1 MPVCHPCCKQSRRMN
16 GNSWSK
22 GSLLERLAAKR
33 QVGAK
38 DAVARVFDVFGE
50 LQRARKI
57 LILPSDRVGGLF
69 LGASVYKAVRQQYE
83 SSSISLFSDVR
94 MAAVAR
100 YIPFVDEVI
109 AGDLRQPTWRNA
121 FSGTIDQ
128 LRREQFDLALCLGTD
143 CSFRLAQVCGASGA
157 RLRVGFKRDDN
168 TFCPFNIELVRT
180 ASDTYEVERYEG
192 LLRLL
197 GIPGGDEVRWK
208 ISEEKAQQVRDRYLD
223 GEFSGGQVVA
233 VDLGKGER
241 HGLSSRQMED
251 IVGRAI
257 ERRGRAV
264 VFFSL
269 AEKKQV
275 NYLKKTYGNRILAFD
290 QQDLAGVAA
299 LLEGCRAL
307 ISCNTDLLHLA
318 ISLHIPAVGIIDD
331 NPRRWISTRNPLVKV
346 VGTKDM
352 RALRIAEVVSAL
364 EAALNEES
372 S

>member
-1 MPVCHPCCKQSRRMN
+1 
-16 GNSWSK
+16 
-22 GSLLERLAAKR
+22 LLERLAVKR
-33 QVGAK
+33 LAGGVGGGKTPKA
-38 DAVARVFDVFGE
+38 FDVFGE
-50 LQRARKI
+50 LQRVRKI

-69 LGASVYKAVRQQYE
+69 LGAGVYKAVRQHYE
-83 SSSISLFSDVR
+83 TSSISLFSDQR

-109 AGDLRQPTWRNA
+109 SGDLRQPAWRNA
-121 FSGTIDQ
+121 FTGVIDR

-157 RLRVGFKRDDN
+157 RLRVGFKRDDGAVQ
-168 TFCPFNIELVRT
+168 PFNIELVST
-180 ASDTYEVERYEG
+180 SKDTYEVDQYEG

-197 GIPGGDEVRWK
+197 GIPNGDEVRWT
-208 ISEEKAQQVRDRYLD
+208 ISEEKAQQIRDRYLD
-223 GEFSGGQVVA
+223 GEFGGRQVVA

-241 HGLSSRQMED
+241 HGMSSRQMED
-251 IVGRAI
+251 IVGRVI

-264 VFFSL
+264 IFFSL

-275 NYLKKTYGNRILAFD
+275 NYLKGTYGNRILAFD

-331 NPRRWISTRNPLVKV
+331 NPRRWISTRDPLTKV
-346 VGTKDM
+346 VSTRDM
-352 RALRIAEVVSAL
+352 RVLRITDVVQAL
-364 EAALNEES
+364 EAALKEETS
-372 S
+372 

>member
-1 MPVCHPCCKQSRRMN
+1 MN
-16 GNSWSK
+16 STSWTK
-22 GSLLERLAAKR
+22 GSLLERLAVKR
-33 QVGAK
+33 LTGAGDTQSK
-38 DAVARVFDVFGE
+38 VFDVFGE
-50 LQRARKI
+50 LQQVRKI
-57 LILPSDRVGGLF
+57 LILHSDRVGGLF
-69 LGASVYKAVRQQYE
+69 LGAPVYKAVRQKYE
-83 SSSISLFSDVR
+83 SSSISLFSDQR
-94 MAAVAR
+94 MAGVAR

-121 FSGTIDQ
+121 FSGTIDR

-168 TFCPFNIELVRT
+168 AVQPFNIELVRT
-180 ASDTYEVERYEG
+180 SSDTYEVDQYVG

-197 GIPGGDEVRWK
+197 GIPGGDEVRWT

-223 GEFSGGQVVA
+223 GEFAGRQVVA

-251 IVGRAI
+251 VVGRVI
-257 ERRGRAV
+257 ERGGRAV
-264 VFFSL
+264 IFFSL

-275 NYLKKTYGNRILAFD
+275 NYLERAYGNRILAFD

-346 VGTKDM
+346 VATRDM
-352 RALRIAEVVSAL
+352 RALRIAEVVEAL

-372 S
+372 A